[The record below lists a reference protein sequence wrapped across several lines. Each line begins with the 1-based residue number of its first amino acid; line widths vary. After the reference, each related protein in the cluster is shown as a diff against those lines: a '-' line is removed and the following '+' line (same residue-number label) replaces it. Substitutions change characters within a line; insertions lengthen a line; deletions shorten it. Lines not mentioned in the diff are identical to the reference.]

1 MAKRASALQP
11 GQFFLPENLRHQTHV
26 FVHEKTGSW
35 SIAGDNSSA
44 LLSTMLQR
52 KQTIVRQHCGVR
64 MTEHAEKPDKAI
76 AMLRERD
83 VPFQQLGKVGGEE
96 LQIRIDEQSFR
107 WRVVQIYDEWWN
119 AIRRAVEQD
128 ESIPSL

>member
-1 MAKRASALQP
+1 MGDAHASHRDAATVLFNEAQSRIVISVA
-11 GQFFLPENLRHQTHV
+11 PEKLH
-26 FVHEKTGSW
+26 
-35 SIAGDNSSA
+35 
-44 LLSTMLQR
+44 
-52 KQTIVRQHCGVR
+52 
-64 MTEHAEKPDKAI
+64 KAI

-96 LQIRIDEQSFR
+96 LQIRIDEHSFR
-107 WRVVQIYDEWWN
+107 WPVAEIYDEWWN